1 MAPQQRPG
9 ASAARREATK
19 LYYKWHKINSL
30 RATIRSRRSGID
42 PDCFCGSILEP
53 GGARPLTRPDAEH
66 YPEMTQHSEPEPIPS
81 TSHRSPDCPPD
92 GGSAESATDPI
103 VERSRFSRWLAS
115 FGLGELQNPLLT
127 RDKGMK

>member
-1 MAPQQRPG
+1 MG
-9 ASAARREATK
+9 
-19 LYYKWHKINSL
+19 
-30 RATIRSRRSGID
+30 
-42 PDCFCGSILEP
+42 PD
-53 GGARPLTRPDAEH
+53 PLTRPDAEH

-81 TSHRSPDCPPD
+81 TSDRSSDCPAD